1 MVVADI
7 VSMKKSYMKPICWH
21 NAHMSRRLG
30 NSRWR
35 RMGGE
40 EGLPDAWDRQ

>member
-1 MVVADI
+1 MVVAVT
-7 VSMKKSYMKPICWH
+7 VSMKKWYMNPICWH
-21 NAHMSRRLG
+21 RAHMSRRLG

-40 EGLPDAWDRQ
+40 EGLPDACERQ